1 MPAEPA
7 PRLRRILAATD
18 GSPAARVAVERA
30 IELAAAHGASI
41 DLVHAA
47 VEELSR
53 LEPRVYAHEIDGA
66 CTPLEAMATERGV
79 TITRHVVPGRA
90 STVIAAQA
98 ETLTPDLVV
107 LGARGRTVFDRLLL
121 GSVSDRVI
129 RRVRQPVMIVHP
141 ADTRPLDDIRTVVV
155 GIDFSEH
162 TGAVIRAARQML
174 APRGGPGTL
183 ELVHADAFG
192 ADPMVAAAEAETGG
206 GGGAT
211 GTTAT
216 RAADLRARMNELV
229 ASADEDGLSVQ
240 AVVASVYP
248 VELLDREVRQVSAD
262 VAVVGRSGRGNLE
275 RLLLGSVAQR
285 IVEHAACPV
294 IVAGP

>member
-7 PRLRRILAATD
+7 VRLRRILAATD
-18 GSPAARVAVERA
+18 GSPAAAVAVERA
-30 IELAAAHGASI
+30 IDLAAAHGASI
-41 DLVHAA
+41 DLVYAA
-47 VEELSR
+47 NEELSQ
-53 LEPRVYAHEIDGA
+53 LEPRVYAREIDGS
-66 CTPLEAMATERGV
+66 CVPLEAAAAERGV
-79 TITRHVVPGRA
+79 AITRHVLPGRA
-90 STVIAAQA
+90 STVIAEQA
-98 ETLTPDLVV
+98 EGMTPDLVV

-129 RRVRQPVMIVHP
+129 RRVRQPVMIVHS
-141 ADTRPLDDIRTVVV
+141 ADTRSLSDVRTVVA

-162 TGAVIRAARQML
+162 TNAVVQVSRRML

-206 GGGAT
+206 GGTT
-211 GTTAT
+211 GTAAT
-216 RAADLRARMNELV
+216 RAADLRARMDEVL
-229 ASADEDGLSVQ
+229 ASAAEDGVSVQ
-240 AVVASVYP
+240 AVVESVYP

-262 VAVVGRSGRGNLE
+262 VVVVGRSGSGRLE

-285 IVEHAACPV
+285 IVEHATCPV